1 MEDDMTPE
9 RHAVLS
15 AVLHASMNTFA
26 DEIIKALADTLTTET
41 AYELLHGLTYE
52 EWSVVI
58 RKVLTGSI
66 GRLN

>member
-1 MEDDMTPE
+1 MENDMTPE
-9 RHAVLS
+9 RRAVLQ
-15 AVLHASMNTFA
+15 AALHQFA
-26 DEIIKALADTLTTET
+26 DGIIETAANTLTTEV

>member
-1 MEDDMTPE
+1 MENDMTPE
-9 RHAVLS
+9 RRAVLS

-26 DEIIKALADTLTTET
+26 DEIIETLAETLATET

-58 RKVLTGSI
+58 RKVLVGSV
-66 GRLN
+66 GRPN